1 MELYPNIDS
10 DLLTL
15 YVAGEADEAQRT
27 IVEQWASATP
37 ANALELQ
44 RLRAAWS
51 MAEGAGDG
59 PDVDVDAAWNLV
71 AERTVGARVVPLR
84 PARSVVWKWMA
95 AAAAIVG
102 TFFFVRLLM
111 SGPEGQ
117 QLASG
122 SAFLKAALADSSTV
136 TLSPGGHLVATIG
149 DERRIRL
156 TGQAYFEVKRD
167 EARPFVVVA
176 GDMEVTVLGT
186 AFEVTRSEGNDTLT
200 VRVHHGSVGVARDVD
215 AHSTVL
221 KAGER
226 AQWVRGVLL
235 ERTVIGPVE
244 RWADRIIQFNNAPL
258 QQVVE
263 ELNATYGVRID
274 LGSEAILGCPLTATF
289 GDEPVDQVVRVIAN
303 TFGFDVVSNG
313 PEGWTINGEG
323 C

>member
-10 DLLTL
+10 DLLTR

-27 IVEQWASATP
+27 AVEQWATATP
-37 ANALELQ
+37 ANALELE

-71 AERTVGARVVPLR
+71 AKRTVGAKVVAMR
-84 PARSVVWKWMA
+84 PARSTTWKWVA
-95 AAAAIVG
+95 AAAAVAG

-111 SGPEGQ
+111 SGPESQ

-122 SAFLKAALADSSTV
+122 STFLKAALADSSTV
-136 TLSPGGHLVATIG
+136 TLSPGSRLAATMG
-149 DERRIRL
+149 DERRVEL

-167 EARPFVVVA
+167 EARPFVVDA
-176 GDMEVTVLGT
+176 GVVSVTVLGT
-186 AFEVTRSEGNDTLT
+186 AFEVTHLEGNDTVT
-200 VRVHHGSVGVARDVD
+200 VRVHHGKVGVVHAGAEAV
-215 AHSTVL
+215 VL
-221 KAGER
+221 TAGEK
-226 AQWVRGVLL
+226 AQWVKGELL
-235 ERTVIGPVE
+235 VRSAVGPVE

-263 ELNATYGVRID
+263 ELNAAYGVRIE

-289 GDEPVDQVVRVIAN
+289 GDEPIDQVVRVIAN